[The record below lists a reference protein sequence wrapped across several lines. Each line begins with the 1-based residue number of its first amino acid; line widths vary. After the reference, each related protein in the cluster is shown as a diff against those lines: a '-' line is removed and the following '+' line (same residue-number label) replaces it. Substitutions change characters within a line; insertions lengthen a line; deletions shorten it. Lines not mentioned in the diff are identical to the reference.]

1 MRSAP
6 PSGAPSSPS
15 AAGSR
20 TDPATIFV
28 VDDHRASAEAL
39 GELLE
44 DDGHRVRTFTSPE
57 PVLGALREAAE
68 ASAPVDLLI
77 TDLRMDGMDGVELL
91 RGSLGLDPSL
101 PVIIVTAHA
110 TIPRA
115 VEATRA
121 GAFSFLTKPID
132 IESLRVQVRNALAM
146 RKLSRAVQARTDD
159 PDPIIGHSAALQR
172 ALAAADRAAATD
184 MTVLITG
191 ESGTGKELF
200 ARRLHR
206 RSRRR
211 SGPFVPVNCGALP
224 EGLIEAELFGAAR
237 GSYTGAHRDR
247 EGLVESADGGTL
259 FLDEVGELS
268 PAAQVRLLR
277 VLQEGTIRR
286 LGENRDRRVDVRV
299 VAATHRDL
307 RDGGFR
313 ADLYYRLNVIP
324 IALPPLR
331 ARGDDV
337 LLLFGRALRRAC
349 AEVRRPVPRVSD
361 EAMDALLSW
370 SWPGNVRELL
380 HLADRIAVLCPGEV
394 VELADL
400 PEEMVAARRDADT
413 VVLPSG
419 DFDLT
424 GWLEGLEER
433 ALRRA
438 LARHDGVKARAAAS
452 LGLERTALRYK
463 LKKYGIEG

>member
-1 MRSAP
+1 MRS
-6 PSGAPSSPS
+6 APSSPS
-15 AAGSR
+15 SAGHP
-20 TDPATIFV
+20 TGAATIFV

-44 DDGHRVRTFTSPE
+44 DDGHRVQTFTSPE
-57 PVLGALREAAE
+57 PVLAALRQAADSGE
-68 ASAPVDLLI
+68 GADLLI
-77 TDLRMDGMDGVELL
+77 TDLRMDGMDGIELL
-91 RGSLGLDPSL
+91 RGCRALDPTL

-110 TIPRA
+110 TIQRA
-115 VEATRA
+115 VEATQA

-132 IESLRVQVRNALAM
+132 LPGMRVQVRNALAM
-146 RKLSRAVQARTDD
+146 RTLSRVVRTRSDD
-159 PDPIIGHSAALQR
+159 PDHIIGRSAALLR
-172 ALAAADRAAATD
+172 ALAAADRAAGTD

-200 ARRLHR
+200 ARRLHQRSKR
-206 RSRRR
+206 RDAA
-211 SGPFVPVNCGALP
+211 FVPVNCGAIP
-224 EGLIEAELFGAAR
+224 DGLIEAELFGAAK
-237 GSYTGAHRDR
+237 GSYTGATRDR
-247 EGLVESADGGTL
+247 EGLVESASGGTL

-286 LGENRDRRVDVRV
+286 VGETRDRTVDVRV
-299 VAATHRDL
+299 IAATHRDL
-307 RDGGFR
+307 REGDFR
-313 ADLYYRLNVIP
+313 PDLYYRINVIP
-324 IALPPLR
+324 LSLPPLR

-337 LLLFGRALRRAC
+337 LLLLGGALRRAC
-349 AEVRRPVPRVSD
+349 AQVGREVPRLST
-361 EAMDALLSW
+361 EAIDALLGW
-370 SWPGNVRELL
+370 TWPGNVRELL
-380 HLADRIAVLCPGEV
+380 HLADRLAVLCPGDV

-400 PEEMVAARRDADT
+400 PEELVALSRDEDSVA
-413 VVLPSG
+413 LPSG

-424 GWLEGLEER
+424 GWLEALEER

-463 LKKYGIEG
+463 LKKYGIDG